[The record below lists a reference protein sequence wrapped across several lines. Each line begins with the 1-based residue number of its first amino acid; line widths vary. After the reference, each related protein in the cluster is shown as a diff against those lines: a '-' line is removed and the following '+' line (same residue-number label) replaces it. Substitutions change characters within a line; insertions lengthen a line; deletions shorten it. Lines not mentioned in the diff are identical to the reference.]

1 MFSSNAGLFTAKL
14 FFKEKLSEVVHSGLN
29 LVFEKLSNANKN
41 ETFLLIFCPTVQY
54 GSVVFNY
61 RYTADS
67 IREDDDALLPTEISS
82 VDAFSL

>member
-1 MFSSNAGLFTAKL
+1 M
-14 FFKEKLSEVVHSGLN
+14 
-29 LVFEKLSNANKN
+29 
-41 ETFLLIFCPTVQY
+41 QY

-67 IREDDDALLPTEISS
+67 IREEEEDDDDALLPTEISS

>member
-1 MFSSNAGLFTAKL
+1 MDQTWSLKS
-14 FFKEKLSEVVHSGLN
+14 FKK
-29 LVFEKLSNANKN
+29 ANEN
-41 ETFLLIFCPTVQY
+41 ETFLAIFCPTVQY

>member
-1 MFSSNAGLFTAKL
+1 M
-14 FFKEKLSEVVHSGLN
+14 
-29 LVFEKLSNANKN
+29 
-41 ETFLLIFCPTVQY
+41 QY

-67 IREDDDALLPTEISS
+67 ISEEEEDDDALLPTEISS

>member
-1 MFSSNAGLFTAKL
+1 MR
-14 FFKEKLSEVVHSGLN
+14 V
-29 LVFEKLSNANKN
+29 
-41 ETFLLIFCPTVQY
+41 FLLLGFFQGKAFRRSSSQWTKPQKYNRNGTCLRIFLATVQY

-67 IREDDDALLPTEISS
+67 IREEEEDDDALLPTEISS

>member
-1 MFSSNAGLFTAKL
+1 MRVFLLLGFFQGKAFRRSSSQWTKPQKYNR
-14 FFKEKLSEVVHSGLN
+14 
-29 LVFEKLSNANKN
+29 N
-41 ETFLLIFCPTVQY
+41 ETSLRIFLPTVQY

>member
-1 MFSSNAGLFTAKL
+1 MRVFLLLGFFQGKAFRRSSSQWTKQQKTNR
-14 FFKEKLSEVVHSGLN
+14 
-29 LVFEKLSNANKN
+29 N
-41 ETFLLIFCPTVQY
+41 ETCLRIFLPTVQY

-67 IREDDDALLPTEISS
+67 IREEEEEDDDALLPTEISS

>member
-1 MFSSNAGLFTAKL
+1 MRVFLLLGFFQGKAFRRSSSQWTKPQKYNR
-14 FFKEKLSEVVHSGLN
+14 
-29 LVFEKLSNANKN
+29 N
-41 ETFLLIFCPTVQY
+41 ETFLRIFLPTVQY

-67 IREDDDALLPTEISS
+67 IREEEEDDDALLPTEISS